1 MSGEIQVRRVQEITI
16 SGSNPDQQSVDNS
29 SIEDSFEFME
39 NCNMSSTPT
48 KTSQGSQIQPK
59 SFMTIVTNLTNP
71 CSIL

>member
-1 MSGEIQVRRVQEITI
+1 MSGETQVRRVQEITI

-59 SFMTIVTNLTNP
+59 SVLAVVTNLTNL
-71 CSIL
+71 CTIL

>member
-1 MSGEIQVRRVQEITI
+1 MSGEAQVRRVQEITI

-48 KTSQGSQIQPK
+48 KTSHGSQIQPK
-59 SFMTIVTNLTNP
+59 SVLAVVTNLTNL
-71 CSIL
+71 CTLL

>member
-1 MSGEIQVRRVQEITI
+1 MSGETQVRRVQEITI
-16 SGSNPDQQSVDNS
+16 SGSNPDQQSLDNS

-59 SFMTIVTNLTNP
+59 SVLAVVTNLTNL
-71 CSIL
+71 CTIL

>member
-1 MSGEIQVRRVQEITI
+1 MSGETQVRRVQEITI

-29 SIEDSFEFME
+29 SIEDSSEFME

-48 KTSQGSQIQPK
+48 ETSQGSQIQPK
-59 SFMTIVTNLTNP
+59 SFMTIVTNLTNL